1 VAKVLTKFQL
11 SAGGVVFRR
20 TDAGGIEVALIAT
33 TAPDSGRRWAL
44 PKGLVERGE
53 AMKAAALREIQEETG
68 LTGRV
73 LDQIDAVEYWY
84 RWEENGAPVRYH
96 KKVYFYLVEATGG
109 DVADHDWEV
118 EAVRWFPL
126 EEAIATAAY
135 ESEQRV
141 LRKAAEVLSGTTF
154 PPVGNLDSL
163 PLGCC

>member
-1 VAKVLTKFQL
+1 MAKVPAKFQL

-20 TDAGGIEVALIAT
+20 TSEGGIEVALIAT
-33 TAPDSGRRWAL
+33 AAPDGSRRWAL

-53 AMKAAALREIQEETG
+53 AMQTAALREIQEETG
-68 LTGRV
+68 LTGHALEQV
-73 LDQIDAVEYWY
+73 DVVEYWY

-109 DVADHDWEV
+109 DTAAHDWEV
-118 EAVRWFPL
+118 EAARWFPI

-141 LRKAAEVLSGTTF
+141 LRKATEMLSGMPT
-154 PPVGNLDSL
+154 GNK
-163 PLGCC
+163 

>member
-1 VAKVLTKFQL
+1 MTKAKIPTKFRL

-20 TDAGGIEVALIAT
+20 TGEGGVEVALIAT
-33 TAPDSGRRWAL
+33 TASDGSQRWGL

-53 AMKAAALREIQEETG
+53 AMEAAALREIQEETG

-73 LDQIDAVEYWY
+73 LDRIDVVEYWY
-84 RWEENGAPVRYH
+84 RWRETEGPVRYH

-118 EAVRWFPL
+118 ETVRWFPI
-126 EEAIATAAY
+126 EEAIATATY

-141 LRKAAEVLSGTTF
+141 LRQAAEMLSGAQA
-154 PPVGNLDSL
+154 G
-163 PLGCC
+163 GG